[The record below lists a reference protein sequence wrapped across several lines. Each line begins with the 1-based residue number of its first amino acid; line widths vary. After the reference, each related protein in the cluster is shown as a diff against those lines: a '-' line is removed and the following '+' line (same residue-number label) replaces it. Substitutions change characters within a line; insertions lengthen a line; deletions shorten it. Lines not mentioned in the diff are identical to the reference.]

1 MIAESDYFVDIHA
14 HPTLRAYNTPFRN
27 GQRNLW
33 EPTENDSFNTT
44 ISRWARLKTKEIAK
58 SSQANLLSYAAGNV
72 RVVFD
77 SLYPVEK
84 GFLNFRKL
92 PSAMIGRAKG
102 DQVLRTVTGIDAHQ
116 LKALRAND
124 NYFQELCA
132 QYAFLS
138 KGQGTSPD
146 GKYRYKLVGSWSE
159 LAEVTAS
166 DPDCI
171 AVVVT
176 VEGAHAFNCGIP
188 DDSGRFNA
196 SEKTVLNNVNTVKSW
211 KYSPFFIN
219 LAHHFY
225 NELCGHSRSFK
236 PPIFQAFNQKS
247 GLNTGVT
254 DLGWA
259 VIHEMLARD
268 NGRRILLDIKHMS
281 VRSRKEYYRFVESYN
296 RLNPQDKI
304 PVICSHTGVNE
315 FSSMDASLDKKDRK
329 RKGKKSYFHN
339 WTINLSDEEI
349 RFIHD
354 TGGLIGV
361 MLDKGLL
368 ASPTV
373 LDEIRDLKDPAEIRK
388 AFVELIV
395 NNIFQVVHA
404 IGKRSAWDVLAVGTD
419 YDGLIT
425 HVDIYPDATA
435 LPDLRTDLLE
445 YLTRTKFRKELW
457 FGYKVEELV
466 QKIMQTNALSFLRDH
481 F

>member
-1 MIAESDYFVDIHA
+1 MITEDFFVDIHA
-14 HPTLRAYNTPFRN
+14 HPTLRAYNTPFRH
-27 GQRNLW
+27 GRRNLW

-58 SSQANLLSYAAGNV
+58 SSQANLLNCAAGKI

-92 PSAMIGRAKG
+92 PSAVMGRAKA

-116 LKALRAND
+116 LKALRQNN
-124 NYFQELCA
+124 NYFEELCA
-132 QYAFLS
+132 QYAFLT
-138 KGQGTSPD
+138 KGQGGSPD
-146 GKYRYKLVGSWSE
+146 GKYRYCLVANWAE
-159 LAEVTAS
+159 LETVTRE

-176 VEGAHAFNCGIP
+176 VEGAHCFNAGIP
-188 DDSGRFNA
+188 QDADAPPTKRKDVV
-196 SEKTVLNNVNTVKSW
+196 ENVNIIKSW
-211 KYSPFFIN
+211 DFAPFFIN
-219 LAHHFY
+219 LSHHFY
-225 NELCGHSRSFK
+225 NELAGHSRSFK
-236 PPIFQAFNQKS
+236 PPIFQAYNQKP
-247 GLNTGVT
+247 GLDTGIT
-254 DLGWA
+254 DLGWS
-259 VIHEMLARD
+259 VVHEMLARD
-268 NGRRILLDIKHMS
+268 NGRRILIDIKHMS
-281 VRSRKEYYRFVESYN
+281 TRSRQEFYRFVESYN

-315 FSSMDASLDKKDRK
+315 FSTFKDSRRKADRK
-329 RKGKKSYFHN
+329 RKGRGSYFHN

-349 RFIHD
+349 RFIHQ

-368 ASPTV
+368 GSPEV
-373 LDEIRDLKDPAEIRK
+373 LQQIREMESTQQIRQ

-404 IGKRSAWDVLAVGTD
+404 IGDRSAWDVLAVGTD

-425 HVDIYPDATA
+425 HVDIYPDASA
-435 LPDLRTDLLE
+435 LPELKTDLLD
-445 YLTRTKFRKELW
+445 YLTRTRFRKELW
-457 FGYKVEELV
+457 FGYTPEEIV
-466 QKIMQTNALSFLRDH
+466 RKIMQTNALAFLRKH